1 MMPRMRRWVLFDTH
15 LGHTAIQAHTRRPTN
30 VDTLITKACQRL
42 IGKDDLVIHGGDVA
56 FNFFDIKA
64 WLADMPGRWILV
76 RGNHDSRSISWYM
89 DHGFVFACDALEL
102 GGVYFTH
109 KPSPYLP
116 AGCTYNVHGHLH
128 NRFAADYRKYPHC
141 RLFAM
146 EHSKYEPMLLERFLH
161 KGCPGGL
168 VLPDPPREGEEPC

>member
-1 MMPRMRRWVLFDTH
+1 MEGILHISDERQDGQLRDPSFLLRPLNGGVVVPRQMIRDLRL
-15 LGHTAIQAHTRRPTN
+15 RPG
-30 VDTLITKACQRL
+30 L
-42 IGKDDLVIHGGDVA
+42 
-56 FNFFDIKA
+56 
-64 WLADMPGRWILV
+64 LV

-102 GGVYFTH
+102 GGAYFTH

-168 VLPDPPREGEEPC
+168 VLPDPPREGEELC